1 MAKSVKRTYDNSRRL
16 AQVRETRLAV
26 IEAAKSMFVEHGYPS
41 TTIEAIADAAGV
53 PLPTVYRLFGSKR
66 ALLTAVIDTAFGGDD
81 EPVAFGDRP
90 AVRAALAESDP
101 RELVNAFAH
110 IARELMDRAS
120 AIQHVLAT
128 AAHVDSD
135 AAELLDEIR
144 RQRRTGQQRIV
155 AALSKLDALDP
166 ELSRAEATD
175 IVYASM
181 SPEVHRLLTVERRWS
196 GERYEEWIKRSLGS
210 ILRPARH

>member
-1 MAKSVKRTYDNSRRL
+1 MANSVKRRYDNSRRL

-53 PLPTVYRLFGSKR
+53 PVPTVYRLFGSKR

-135 AAELLDEIR
+135 AAELLNDIR

-155 AALSKLDALDP
+155 AALFKLDALDP

-196 GERYEEWIKRSLGS
+196 GERYEEWIKRSLGA

>member
-53 PLPTVYRLFGSKR
+53 PVPTVYRLFGSKR

-128 AAHVDSD
+128 AAHVDYD
-135 AAELLDEIR
+135 AAEHS
-144 RQRRTGQQRIV
+144 TTSV
-155 AALSKLDALDP
+155 ASDVQVN
-166 ELSRAEATD
+166 SG
-175 IVYASM
+175 S
-181 SPEVHRLLTVERRWS
+181 SPPSSSSTPWTLN
-196 GERYEEWIKRSLGS
+196 
-210 ILRPARH
+210 

>member
-53 PLPTVYRLFGSKR
+53 PVPTVYRLFGSKR

-135 AAELLDEIR
+135 AAELLNDIR

-155 AALSKLDALDP
+155 AALFKLDALDP

-196 GERYEEWIKRSLGS
+196 GERYEEWLKRPLGS